1 MTEDTN
7 TKESDSHNALLESH
21 NSNIESGTSKNQNV
35 MAGPSISQSTHKII
49 SVIYLLYSIV
59 IGRLIATQ
67 PSSTWSFFSWHPFL
81 MTSGFVGL
89 MGVAAVTK
97 KLGGY
102 ANTKYH
108 GYLSCAGLLLAF
120 GGIYVIYKN
129 KDIHDKPHFTSTH
142 AWMGIATMTCAFLP
156 AIAGLVFLHPDF
168 GAAKTNK
175 LYRFVHKWFARSAI
189 VAAYVTGYWGL
200 SKMTQDPLVLVTYV
214 IPLLALA
221 PFTLL

>member
-1 MTEDTN
+1 V
-7 TKESDSHNALLESH
+7 KEIENHSSLLEPH
-21 NSNIESGTSKNQNV
+21 TRTNIDQNI
-35 MAGPSISQSTHKII
+35 MAGPSISQSNHKII
-49 SVIYLLYSIV
+49 SVTFLLYSIL
-59 IGRLIATQ
+59 IGRFIATQ
-67 PSSTWSFFSWHPFL
+67 PSSEWSFFSWHPFL

-108 GYLSCAGLLLAF
+108 GYLSSAGLMLAF
-120 GGIYVIYKN
+120 GGISVIYKN
-129 KDIHDKPHFTSTH
+129 KDIHNKPHFTSTH
-142 AWMGIATMTCAFLP
+142 AWMGIATMVCAFLP

-175 LYRFVHKWFARSAI
+175 LYRFVHKWIARSAI

-200 SKMTQDPLVLVTYV
+200 SQMTQDPWVLASYA
-214 IPLLALA
+214 IPLLTLA
-221 PFTLL
+221 PFTLI